1 MFQKRF
7 FLNFFQSQTRI
18 VHGFVVCDICQIK
31 IKCGIFAISTSQT
44 PLVLSY
50 ISFGL
55 VLSESK
61 IFKAFISQSETIIS
75 HGGHAFLCNI
85 HSKIMNFYEGVS
97 REIYEKSKSNE
108 Q

>member
-1 MFQKRF
+1 VLIANIPHLILIWQISHTTKPWTI
-7 FLNFFQSQTRI
+7 L
-18 VHGFVVCDICQIK
+18 VCDWK
-31 IKCGIFAISTSQT
+31 KFKR
-44 PLVLSY
+44 
-50 ISFGL
+50 L